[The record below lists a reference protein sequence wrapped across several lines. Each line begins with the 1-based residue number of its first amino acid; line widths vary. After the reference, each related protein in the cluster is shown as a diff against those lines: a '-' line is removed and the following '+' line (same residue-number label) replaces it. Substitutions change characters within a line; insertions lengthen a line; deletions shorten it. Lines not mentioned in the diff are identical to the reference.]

1 MTISKHDLEKMTD
14 LLEKGSTIAYI
25 AKKFNKKYD
34 YWEIYREVPD
44 HSFLGKK
51 RSISNR
57 LKKLEKDELKVHRT
71 QLINEIRGIL
81 DDLYKTS
88 KKNFKKLIDIGEI
101 IFK

>member
-1 MTISKHDLEKMTD
+1 MTISKHDLEEMTD

-34 YWEIYREVPD
+34 YWEIHKEVPEN
-44 HSFLGKK
+44 SFLGKK

-57 LKKLEKDELKVHRT
+57 LKKLEKDQSKANRT

-81 DDLYKTS
+81 DYLYKTS
-88 KKNFKKLIDIGEI
+88 KKNLKKLIDIGEI
-101 IFK
+101 IYK